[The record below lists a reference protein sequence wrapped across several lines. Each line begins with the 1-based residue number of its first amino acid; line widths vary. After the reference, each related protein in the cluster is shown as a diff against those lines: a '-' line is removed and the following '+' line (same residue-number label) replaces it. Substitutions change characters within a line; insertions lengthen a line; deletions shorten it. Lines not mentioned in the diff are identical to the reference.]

1 MFNNC
6 CSCLETIK
14 VLAIA
19 FTKNVLKAFRVN
31 FCKLLLEVI
40 SIIQLVI
47 TIYFIKIFKWILLLS
62 SSSVP
67 SNALV
72 IQHLRNDLAIIS
84 DGMSS
89 QASLIHL
96 QISSSPTLRMRP
108 PAVKLCCPANI
119 QSKKKKIVL
128 AFSKKPLWAHV
139 VTLHVTWMFIPIMIN
154 M

>member
-31 FCKLLLEVI
+31 FCKLSFEVI
-40 SIIQLVI
+40 SIIQLVSPSTSSRSSNGSESDSSSQI
-47 TIYFIKIFKWILLLS
+47 S

-84 DGMSS
+84 GGMSS

-96 QISSSPTLRMRP
+96 QISSSPTLQMRP

-119 QSKKKKIVL
+119 QSCHFACMRSLKGL
-128 AFSKKPLWAHV
+128 LMDTSKG
-139 VTLHVTWMFIPIMIN
+139 
-154 M
+154 